1 MNWQTWG
8 PVAAGCKPFDRFD
21 AALQNEAMDR
31 IDIVAVS
38 AFYPPVMQALTATY
52 AVHRLDQA
60 TDRAAFLLPLKDT
73 VRGVATFTGKV
84 DAGLMEALPRLE
96 IIASMSIGLDHIDLA
111 AAKARGIRV
120 TNTPGVLT
128 DDVADL
134 AIGLMIAVARRLVVA
149 DRYVRDGGWL
159 KGPMPLQSKLGG
171 TTLGVLGMG
180 RIGQAIAKRAAAM
193 GMTIAY
199 HNPRPKPEV
208 PYRFYPDLAAMAA
221 DVDYLVVAVPGGT
234 ATRHLVDA
242 RVIAALGPKGAIINV
257 ARGSVIDQASLIAA
271 LTARKLAGAGLDV
284 FEDEPRV
291 PEALTRLDSVVL
303 TPHVGSA
310 THATRLAM
318 GRLMLDN
325 LAAQFGGKP
334 LLTPA
339 I

>member
-1 MNWQTWG
+1 
-8 PVAAGCKPFDRFD
+8 
-21 AALQNEAMDR
+21 MDR
-31 IDIVAVS
+31 INIVAVT
-38 AFYPPVMQALTATY
+38 ALYPPVMAALTATY

-60 TDRAAFLLPLKDT
+60 TDRAAFLAPLKDK
-73 VRGVATFTGKV
+73 VRGIATFTGTV
-84 DAGLMEALPRLE
+84 DTALMDALPRLE
-96 IIASMSIGLDHIDLA
+96 IVASMSIGLDHIDVA

-120 TNTPGVLT
+120 TNTPDVLT

-134 AIGLMIAVARRLVVA
+134 AIGLMVAVARRLVVA
-149 DRYVRDGGWL
+149 DRYARDGSWL

-171 TTLGVLGMG
+171 ATLGVLGMG
-180 RIGQAIAKRAAAM
+180 RIGQAIAKRAVAM

-199 HNPRPKPEV
+199 HTPRPKPGL

-221 DVDYLVVAVPGGT
+221 DVEYLVVAVPGGP

-242 RVIAALGPKGAIINV
+242 RIIAALGPKGSIINI
-257 ARGSVIDQASLIAA
+257 ARGSVIDQAALVAA
-271 LTARKLAGAGLDV
+271 LADCKLAGAGLDV
-284 FEDEPRV
+284 FEDEPSV
-291 PEALTRLDSVVL
+291 PEALARLDSVVL

-325 LAAQFGGKP
+325 LAAHFGGKP

-339 I
+339 L

>member
-1 MNWQTWG
+1 
-8 PVAAGCKPFDRFD
+8 
-21 AALQNEAMDR
+21 MDR
-31 IDIVAVS
+31 IDIVAVT
-38 AFYPPVMQALTATY
+38 ALYPPVMAALTATY

-60 TDRAAFLLPLKDT
+60 TDRAAFLAPLKDK
-73 VRGVATFTGKV
+73 VRGIATFTGTV
-84 DAGLMEALPRLE
+84 DAALMDALPRLE
-96 IIASMSIGLDHIDLA
+96 IVASMSIGLDHIDVA

-120 TNTPGVLT
+120 TNTPDVLT

-134 AIGLMIAVARRLVVA
+134 AIGLMVAVARRLVVA
-149 DRYVRDGGWL
+149 DRYARDGSWL

-171 TTLGVLGMG
+171 ATLGVLGMG
-180 RIGQAIAKRAAAM
+180 RIGQAIAKRAVAM

-199 HNPRPKPEV
+199 HTPRPKPEL

-221 DVDYLVVAVPGGT
+221 DVEYLVVAVPGGP

-242 RVIAALGPKGAIINV
+242 RIIAALGPKGSIINI
-257 ARGSVIDQASLIAA
+257 ARGSVIDQAALVTA
-271 LTARKLAGAGLDV
+271 LTDRKLAGAGLDV
-284 FEDEPRV
+284 FEDEPSV
-291 PEALTRLDSVVL
+291 PEALARLDSVVL

-325 LAAQFGGKP
+325 LAAHFGGKP

-339 I
+339 L